1 MSKPPNILSQFA
13 TYSYHQFLA
22 VCDSTQTAE
31 ALAKP
36 TRNANAVNLFH
47 HPFGAEKY
55 TARAAG
61 SGNYVV
67 LIDGT
72 TDAHFQI
79 LSSHWTTVINP
90 TEKTPD
96 GVTTGLGTV
105 VDGTID
111 IYEPNG
117 ALFLKRMEEAAT
129 TLKTGPTGL
138 SFVLKTIFVGHTTD
152 VEGGQDIIGNIKPL
166 IFQLWDI
173 KATFDSTGSK
183 YQFGSVGAVGG
194 GARLPQTNQ
203 IAAGLTMKIDR
214 GLTVDE
220 TLKKL
225 ETEIANRY
233 EKEKKVLQKKFDDEG
248 VPIDVEKD
256 FRKVNYKIILD
267 EKYKKGH
274 YIAGV
279 NEVIRAANSQEDPT
293 MQFTNGEGVERMIE
307 RVMTSS
313 TAVEKE
319 SKPTNPGEVLEERKI
334 FKVYAVVN
342 STPDEYTLEYHV
354 KQKTMT
360 TTPFDKIDARSG
372 VKGDLEFDYIFT
384 GQNTDILDFNMKF
397 EMGLAFFQSLVTSNN
412 VPDNKTARTG
422 YSSDIGSGKTD
433 FAKLQ
438 DKTGERK
445 NPLFLGSTQDIAQY
459 RNVKESVTAS
469 SYKSLMQRQAA
480 LENVGAILKIRGNP
494 VLLDEMMAT
503 RDEIDQGVSKSGAGK
518 DINPEWINK
527 PTKIKIN
534 VKTPVNPDRL
544 ADGFESFWYDGL
556 YIINEV
562 TNHFKGGSFTQE
574 LVLFSVPISTGANN
588 MNEKTQQTVGDQKN
602 QVVEKLENVG
612 GGSGASGEKVT
623 VVNYISQANAKKAI

>member
-1 MSKPPNILSQFA
+1 
-13 TYSYHQFLA
+13 
-22 VCDSTQTAE
+22 
-31 ALAKP
+31 
-36 TRNANAVNLFH
+36 
-47 HPFGAEKY
+47 
-55 TARAAG
+55 
-61 SGNYVV
+61 
-67 LIDGT
+67 
-72 TDAHFQI
+72 
-79 LSSHWTTVINP
+79 
-90 TEKTPD
+90 
-96 GVTTGLGTV
+96 
-105 VDGTID
+105 
-111 IYEPNG
+111 
-117 ALFLKRMEEAAT
+117 
-129 TLKTGPTGL
+129 
-138 SFVLKTIFVGHTTD
+138 
-152 VEGGQDIIGNIKPL
+152 
-166 IFQLWDI
+166 
-173 KATFDSTGSK
+173 
-183 YQFGSVGAVGG
+183 
-194 GARLPQTNQ
+194 
-203 IAAGLTMKIDR
+203 
-214 GLTVDE
+214 
-220 TLKKL
+220 
-225 ETEIANRY
+225 
-233 EKEKKVLQKKFDDEG
+233 
-248 VPIDVEKD
+248 
-256 FRKVNYKIILD
+256 
-267 EKYKKGH
+267 
-274 YIAGV
+274 
-279 NEVIRAANSQEDPT
+279 
-293 MQFTNGEGVERMIE
+293 
-307 RVMTSS
+307 
-313 TAVEKE
+313 
-319 SKPTNPGEVLEERKI
+319 
-334 FKVYAVVN
+334 
-342 STPDEYTLEYHV
+342 
-354 KQKTMT
+354 MT

>member
-183 YQFGSVGAVGG
+183 YQFGLVGAVGG